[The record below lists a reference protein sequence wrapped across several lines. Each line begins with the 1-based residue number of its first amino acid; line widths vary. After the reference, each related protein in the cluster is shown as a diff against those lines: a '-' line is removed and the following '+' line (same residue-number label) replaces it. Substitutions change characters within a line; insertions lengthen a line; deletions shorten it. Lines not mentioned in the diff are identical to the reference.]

1 MDFHQLR
8 LFVAV
13 AEELHFSRAAARVGM
28 AQPPFSQ
35 QIRRLEQQ
43 LGVRLLERT
52 SRRVSL
58 TPGGMHLLG
67 EARDLLDRRE
77 RIAER
82 TRRAGDETGVVL
94 RLGFAASSALGL
106 LPGIVRGLRAASPG
120 ISIHL
125 DDRDDIDVAA
135 ALRTGDLDVA
145 VVRGPFAAKDVTSDI
160 VLREPFVAVVSSD
173 HDLANRSEV
182 SLADLADELFVMF
195 PRRSA
200 PALHDA
206 VVGMCIG
213 AGFSLQVVQE
223 AGSWGSVVGLV
234 AGGMG
239 VTIAPASAAMLCPN
253 EARPLTIADTHPRA
267 ELALAYCTDKAGACV
282 DLARAA
288 MAAAWN
294 GCVAASTR
302 GAER

>member
-13 AEELHFSRAAARVGM
+13 AEELHFGRAAARVGM

-67 EARDLLDRRE
+67 EARDLLARRE
-77 RIAER
+77 RIFEE

-106 LPGIVRGLRAASPG
+106 LPGIVRGLRAAAPG
-120 ISIHL
+120 ISLHL

-145 VVRGPFAAKDVTSDI
+145 VVRGPFAAKGVTSEI

-173 HDLANRSEV
+173 HDLANQSEI
-182 SLADLADELFVMF
+182 SLADLANERFVMF

-200 PALHDA
+200 PTLHDA
-206 VVGMCIG
+206 VIGMCIG
-213 AGFSLQVVQE
+213 AGFSPQVVQE
-223 AGSWGSVVGLV
+223 AGSWGSVLGLV

-239 VTIAPASAAMLCPN
+239 VTIAPASAAMLRLS
-253 EARPLTIADTHPRA
+253 EARPLAFVDAHSHA
-267 ELALAYCTDKAGACV
+267 ELALAFFAGRAGACV
-282 DLARAA
+282 DLVRAA
-288 MAAAWN
+288 VAAAWN
-294 GCVAASTR
+294 GCVVAPIIGT
-302 GAER
+302 ER

>member
-13 AEELHFSRAAARVGM
+13 AEELHFGRAAARVGM

-67 EARDLLDRRE
+67 EARDLLARRE
-77 RIAER
+77 RIADG
-82 TRRAGDETGVVL
+82 TRRAGDEVGVAL

-120 ISIHL
+120 ISLHL
-125 DDRDDIDVAA
+125 DDRGDIDVAA

-145 VVRGPFAAKDVTSDI
+145 IVRGPFAATGVTTEI
-160 VLREPFVAVVSSD
+160 ALREPFVAVVPFD
-173 HDLANRSEV
+173 HAFE
-182 SLADLADELFVMF
+182 
-195 PRRSA
+195 
-200 PALHDA
+200 A
-206 VVGMCIG
+206 VGDR
-213 AGFSLQVVQE
+213 
-223 AGSWGSVVGLV
+223 
-234 AGGMG
+234 AGGLGRRTIRVVPETVGPRPSRRRGRHVRRRG
-239 VTIAPASAAMLCPN
+239 VLAAGRSRSRRLGIGRR
-253 EARPLTIADTHPRA
+253 ARRRRHGRDDRP
-267 ELALAYCTDKAGACV
+267 
-282 DLARAA
+282 
-288 MAAAWN
+288 
-294 GCVAASTR
+294 
-302 GAER
+302 